1 MTGLRRSFT
10 PAGEQH
16 AVELQILGA
25 ELGDAQ
31 PSSPSP
37 YQRPRRIT
45 LVNWWPAVSRRA
57 ASSRQD
63 CTRAPLRSMARG
75 RRVCDNQRIK
85 GGGGNKTG

>member
-45 LVNWWPAVSRRA
+45 LVNW
-57 ASSRQD
+57 
-63 CTRAPLRSMARG
+63 
-75 RRVCDNQRIK
+75 
-85 GGGGNKTG
+85 